1 MENWEDRSKIVAN
14 LLNPAFC
21 GEILRRAIV
30 SYNENEENMLFPFSL
45 LYLILPA
52 TEYWRDEA
60 GVHYV
65 PKRALSSVLL

>member
-45 LYLILPA
+45 LYLILPII
-52 TEYWRDEA
+52 
-60 GVHYV
+60 
-65 PKRALSSVLL
+65 LLKKQEIICHNVQAHIFTIG

>member
-1 MENWEDRSKIVAN
+1 MEIWEDRSKIVAN

-45 LYLILPA
+45 LYLILPII
-52 TEYWRDEA
+52 
-60 GVHYV
+60 
-65 PKRALSSVLL
+65 

>member
-45 LYLILPA
+45 LLRVDLRNYFL
-52 TEYWRDEA
+52 TQKK
-60 GVHYV
+60 V
-65 PKRALSSVLL
+65 

>member
-30 SYNENEENMLFPFSL
+30 SYNDNEENMLFPFSL
-45 LYLILPA
+45 LYLIC
-52 TEYWRDEA
+52 E
-60 GVHYV
+60 
-65 PKRALSSVLL
+65 KRQKMFARKDKY